1 MFAVHR
7 ASWHASRAGLYIVGQ
22 IIVLYVKDGDPW
34 HASRAGLYIVGR
46 SGSVQ
51 FSVMYSGGTQVV
63 PAFILLA
70 GRQDYSRDWVHGGTQ
85 VVPAFILLAADDPRR
100 C

>member
-34 HASRAGLYIVGR
+34 HASRAGLYIVGWVGDR
-46 SGSVQ
+46 RRALRLR
-51 FSVMYSGGTQVV
+51 GTQVV
-63 PAFILLA
+63 PAFILL
-70 GRQDYSRDWVHGGTQ
+70 GDQGLSNFR
-85 VVPAFILLAADDPRR
+85 
-100 C
+100 